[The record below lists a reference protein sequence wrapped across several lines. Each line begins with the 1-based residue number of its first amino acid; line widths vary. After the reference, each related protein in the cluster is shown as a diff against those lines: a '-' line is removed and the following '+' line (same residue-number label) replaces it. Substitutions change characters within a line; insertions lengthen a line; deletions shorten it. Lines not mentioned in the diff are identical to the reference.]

1 MKSDIKIQEE
11 GEDLRTKKYDE
22 EVEQSMG
29 IFITMKQW
37 RKTKTFEYFMWVVKK
52 QGYGGSYMATSWW
65 VCKVHN
71 LVC

>member
-29 IFITMKQW
+29 IFITMKQ
-37 RKTKTFEYFMWVVKK
+37 
-52 QGYGGSYMATSWW
+52 
-65 VCKVHN
+65 
-71 LVC
+71 